1 MPIAGQRVRVP
12 GSGFTVFH
20 WNGTGTDQ
28 IIAFAQQVTVNSV
41 PPVADAVPIQP
52 LNAQHPVE
60 IVTAGAHTN
69 GVLTL
74 QLTELY
80 GQSVWQRLS
89 GLADSQDIVDIMRTV
104 AGLNQGI
111 QISRIINPP
120 PGIAGKT
127 QVETYYNC
135 VITAVEDNETIDI
148 TTMRVDKNVTVW
160 YTNSIKN
167 WINGGQR
174 KFALT

>member
-20 WNGTGTDQ
+20 WNAEGTEH

-41 PPVADAVPIQP
+41 PPVADAVAIQP

-60 IVTAGAHTN
+60 IVTPGAHTN

-80 GQSVWQRLS
+80 GQSVWQRLA
-89 GLADSQDIVDIMRTV
+89 GLSNSQDIVDIMRTV
-104 AGLNQGI
+104 AGLNRGI
-111 QISRIINPP
+111 QISRIIKPP
-120 PGIAGKT
+120 PGVADRI

-135 VITAVEDNETIDI
+135 VITAVEDSETIDI
-148 TTMRVDKNVTVW
+148 TQMRVDKNVTVW

-167 WINGGQR
+167 WINGGRR